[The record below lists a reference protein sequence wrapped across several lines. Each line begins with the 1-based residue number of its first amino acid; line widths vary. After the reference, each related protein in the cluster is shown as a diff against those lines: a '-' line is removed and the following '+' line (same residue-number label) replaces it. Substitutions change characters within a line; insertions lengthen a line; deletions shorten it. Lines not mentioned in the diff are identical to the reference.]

1 MHGHPPF
8 LPFPRV
14 IRLVALASTC
24 LMLLACSADDD
35 ARIAPEAGS
44 AGRDDPRDDDAGE
57 DDAGHADASTIDASQ
72 LDASTRVC
80 SACGACEEE
89 VQLNAAQHV
98 TGTILYLDL
107 PPAGGPHNPCWAA
120 FKAHDTPVPA
130 ERWVHNLEHGGVVF
144 LYNCPEGCDT
154 EVEQLQTLVDGTPQ
168 ALLTEYEGLPA
179 RFAVVAWGHR
189 LVSDCFDAEAFLA
202 FYRGHV
208 DQAPESITAGPPTG
222 CR

>member
-1 MHGHPPF
+1 M
-8 LPFPRV
+8 
-14 IRLVALASTC
+14 
-24 LMLLACSADDD
+24 
-35 ARIAPEAGS
+35 
-44 AGRDDPRDDDAGE
+44 
-57 DDAGHADASTIDASQ
+57 Q
-72 LDASTRVC
+72 LDP
-80 SACGACEEE
+80 
-89 VQLNAAQHV
+89 AQHV
-98 TGTILYLDL
+98 TGTIPYADL

-120 FKAHDTPVPA
+120 FGVHETPVPA

-189 LVSDCFDAEAFLA
+189 LVSDCFDSEAFLA
-202 FYRGHV
+202 FYADHV
-208 DQAPESITAGPPTG
+208 DQAPESITAGPPAG